1 MLVLVPTNIQY
12 PATSNLHPTD
22 SQITHHTSYKEDVLM
37 WQKNYA
43 VTSVLIVCAMICFLT
58 PVSSFGQNES
68 ENIIPRDEGI
78 VQETIMLEQ
87 DSSPEDQGEKKP
99 PEKMSLLQLIRKG
112 GIVGYLIIL
121 LSVVALG
128 LVIDYALT
136 IRRSKILPPKDIAVL
151 RKLIQDHKFQELN
164 TLDRNKASFLS
175 QVVIAGLKE
184 VDAGYQ
190 AVIKAMED
198 ASEALSAR
206 IARKIE
212 HLNVIGNIA
221 PMMGLLGTV
230 IGMLR
235 CFNEISQ
242 LTGAVE
248 PKQLAGGIFEAL
260 ITTCMGLIV
269 AIPALYFFAIFKNRV
284 DEFTGE
290 ASLTAEELVTS
301 LKPGN
306 QRT

>member
-1 MLVLVPTNIQY
+1 M
-12 PATSNLHPTD
+12 
-22 SQITHHTSYKEDVLM
+22 
-37 WQKNYA
+37 
-43 VTSVLIVCAMICFLT
+43 
-58 PVSSFGQNES
+58 
-68 ENIIPRDEGI
+68 
-78 VQETIMLEQ
+78 
-87 DSSPEDQGEKKP
+87 GEKKHAARSIVIVVLIIFFVLP
-99 PEKMSLLQLIRKG
+99 GSSLGQNNGESIIPQDEPIGKESVVLEQESSPQDQASQKQPEKMSLLQLIRKG

-121 LSVVALG
+121 LSIVALG

-151 RKLIQDHKFQELN
+151 RKLIQDHSFHELN
-164 TLDRNKASFLS
+164 NLDREKASFLS
-175 QVVIAGLKE
+175 QVVISGLKE

-212 HLNVIGNIA
+212 HLNVIGNIS

-242 LTGAVE
+242 LTGAIE

-260 ITTCMGLIV
+260 VTTCMGLIV

-290 ASLTAEELVTS
+290 AALTAEELVTS